1 MIWQSSPLS
10 PPLTKLTIDD
20 VLETALM
27 EVGDSGVDLLP
38 RKVLF
43 ILCSVDSILL
53 LCGDP
58 EVMQNAIN

>member
-1 MIWQSSPLS
+1 
-10 PPLTKLTIDD
+10 
-20 VLETALM
+20 M

-38 RKVLF
+38 RKMLF

-58 EVMQNAIN
+58 EVMQNAINQLAISDRMPCALHLMSEFCT